1 MEIKVMDFIDIVSQ
15 KVKET
20 KLYTHCVVEDVINWE
35 LKSNKKGNLIVK
47 NIMNKNLNHSYK
59 EATVIYFHHL
69 DNECVYIG
77 STIDL
82 FNRMGCISSAG
93 SFSPK
98 GEAKIP
104 VSNGGKNKDTL
115 VKFHKFLSS
124 GKKLKTYAVAF
135 YHIQD
140 IKNDGSLDSIPLT
153 PLKEAVEYW
162 FIDLFNNIYNRKPL
176 LSEGLDQNIAYGI

>member
-1 MEIKVMDFIDIVSQ
+1 MEIKVMNFIDIVSK

-20 KLYTHCVVEDVINWE
+20 SLYSHCVVEDVINWE
-35 LKSNKKGNLIVK
+35 LKSNKKGNLTVK

-59 EATVIYFHHL
+59 EATVIYFHYL
-69 DNECVYIG
+69 DDECVYIG

-93 SFSPK
+93 SFTSK

-104 VSNGGKNKDTL
+104 ASNGGKNKDTL
-115 VKFHKFLSS
+115 VKFYKFLSS
-124 GKKLKTYAVAF
+124 SKKLKTYAVAF
-135 YHIQD
+135 YHIQNK
-140 IKNDGSLDSIPLT
+140 KNDGSLDSIPLT
-153 PLKEAVEYW
+153 PIKERVEYW
-162 FIDLFNNIYNRKPL
+162 FINLFENIYTRKPL

>member
-1 MEIKVMDFIDIVSQ
+1 MDFINIVKD
-15 KVKET
+15 KVKNT
-20 KLYTHCVVEDVINWE
+20 NLYSHCKIEDVINWE
-35 LKSNKKGNLIVK
+35 LKLNKKGNLTVK
-47 NIMNKNLNHSYK
+47 NIMNENLSHSYK

-93 SFSPK
+93 SFTK
-98 GEAKIP
+98 EGVAQIP
-104 VSNGGKNKDTL
+104 ASNGGKNKDTL
-115 VKFHKFLSS
+115 VKFHKFLSE

-140 IKNDGSLDSIPLT
+140 KKNDGSLDSIPLT
-153 PLKEAVEYW
+153 PIKERVEYW
-162 FIDLFNNIYNRKPL
+162 FIDLFENIYNRKPL
-176 LSEGLDQNIAYGI
+176 LSEGLDQNIAYGV